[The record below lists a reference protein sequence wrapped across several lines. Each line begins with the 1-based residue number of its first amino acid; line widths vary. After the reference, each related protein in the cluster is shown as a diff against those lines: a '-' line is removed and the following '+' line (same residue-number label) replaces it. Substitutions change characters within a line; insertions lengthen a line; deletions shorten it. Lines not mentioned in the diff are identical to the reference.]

1 MIDKMYSAKHAVG
14 GRCLNPFDRVTVPAG
29 SVCAADRQC
38 CAHAALYRA
47 KSAGRNRVNAA
58 ALAEITP

>member
-14 GRCLNPFDRVTVPAG
+14 GRCLNPFDRVNVPAG
-29 SVCAADRQC
+29 RFCAADRQR